1 LLAYIQNTSMR
12 ANRATQ
18 FDFDRVL
25 FATGSSTLLP
35 AGRGQLDDI
44 SRIMTAYP
52 NVRLL
57 IVGHTD
63 NTGGAALNQRLSEAR
78 ANAVKARLAA
88 LGVSPD
94 RLETQ
99 GSSYNAP
106 TANNGTANGRAMNRR
121 VSVAV
126 IQK

>member
-1 LLAYIQNTSMR
+1 
-12 ANRATQ
+12 
-18 FDFDRVL
+18 
-25 FATGSSTLLP
+25 
-35 AGRGQLDDI
+35 
-44 SRIMTAYP
+44 MTAYP

-78 ANAVKARLAA
+78 ANAVKARLAN
-88 LGVSPD
+88 LGISPD

-106 TANNGTANGRAMNRR
+106 TANNATANGRAMNRR